1 MEKKE
6 LLLYHGSNNVV
17 KKPCLDKGKKNN
29 DYGQGFYCAED
40 IELAKEWAIDKNR
53 DGYVNKYLLDVSEL
67 KILNLSNKANV
78 LNWITIL
85 LKNRVFELKSDISN
99 IGKKYLIE
107 NFSLSLDDYDVVIG
121 YRADDSYFSFAESF
135 LNNTI
140 SVERLKEALKLGDLG
155 EQIVLITEKAFNSI
169 KFIGYEVAL
178 SSIYFLLREN
188 RNHKARSQ
196 ILQNKKGINIE
207 NSLYLSDIMKGDFR
221 NDPRIQ

>member
-29 DYGQGFYCAED
+29 DYGQGFYCTED

-155 EQIVLITEKAFNSI
+155 EQIVLISEKAFNSI

-178 SSIYFLLREN
+178 SSIYFPLREN

-196 ILQNKKGINIE
+196 FLHNKKGINIE

>member
-85 LKNRVFELKSDISN
+85 LKNRVFELKSNISN

-178 SSIYFLLREN
+178 SSIYFPLREN

>member
-1 MEKKE
+1 MEKKK
-6 LLLYHGSNNVV
+6 LLLYHGSNNIVE
-17 KKPCLDKGKKNN
+17 KPCLAKGKKNN
-29 DYGQGFYCAED
+29 DYGQGFYCTED
-40 IELAKEWAIDKNR
+40 IELAKEWAVDKNR

-99 IGKKYLIE
+99 IGKRYLIE

-155 EQIVLITEKAFNSI
+155 EQIVLISEKAFNSI

-178 SSIYFLLREN
+178 SSIYFPLRED

-196 ILQNKKGINIE
+196 FLQNKKGINIE